1 MLYAVVG
8 IAKTPVA
15 LGRERGHVT
24 HAEVHAALSAAQA
37 SSERVED
44 VVAMLDDVG
53 IHVVPDGEDDG
64 QKA

>member
-15 LGRERGHVT
+15 LGREWGHVT

-37 SSERVED
+37 SSEVVED
-44 VVAMLDDVG
+44 VLAMPDDVG
-53 IHVVPDGEDDG
+53 IHVVPGGEDDG
-64 QKA
+64 QEA